1 MIYKIMCNTNP
12 NATDEEK
19 KEKKALALQLQIL
32 ARKTKNERFLIKS
45 ESEGLID
52 NILGASPK

>member
-1 MIYKIMCNTNP
+1 MCNSNP
-12 NATDEEK
+12 NDTEEEK
-19 KEKKALALQLQIL
+19 KEKRALALQMQIL
-32 ARKTKNERFLIKS
+32 ARKTKNERFLVKS

>member
-1 MIYKIMCNTNP
+1 MCDSNP
-12 NATDEEK
+12 NDTEEEK
-19 KEKKALALQLQIL
+19 KEKRALALQMQIL
-32 ARKTKNERFLIKS
+32 ARKTKNERFLVKS

>member
-1 MIYKIMCNTNP
+1 MIWKILCKSNP
-12 NATDEEK
+12 NDTDEEK
-19 KEKKALALQLQIL
+19 KEKKALALQLQML

-52 NILGASPK
+52 HILGASPK